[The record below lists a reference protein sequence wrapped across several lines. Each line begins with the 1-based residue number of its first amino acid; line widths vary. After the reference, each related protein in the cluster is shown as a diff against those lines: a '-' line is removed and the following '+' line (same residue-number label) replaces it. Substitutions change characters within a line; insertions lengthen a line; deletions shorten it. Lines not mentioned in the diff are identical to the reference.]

1 MSTLKKKSVMLYIIA
16 ILAILLSIIIGYK
29 IINKQISINYQVN
42 YNMNKVENL
51 YMGKDVKILNNKNM
65 KIISYNIHK
74 AKNSDNKNRLNDI
87 IIFFNEQNADI
98 VCLQEVTSSQHNTIR
113 EMTKTS
119 GKFVANAK
127 RAIISDGL
135 ATYSKYPIVES
146 NHVLL
151 TSKKEHRGFLH
162 TSYKIEG
169 KLINIINVHLGLDKS
184 ERAIQI
190 SEIVSYIDSLKGE
203 TILVG
208 DFNEKYIELENFTD
222 SGKYHGYENNPTF
235 EELDTRINY
244 IFITTDSIYSTT
256 YNVLKTDLSD
266 HYLIMA
272 NIRYKQK

>member
-1 MSTLKKKSVMLYIIA
+1 M
-16 ILAILLSIIIGYK
+16 ILVILLSITIGYK
-29 IINKQISINYQVN
+29 IINKQISIDYQVN
-42 YNMNKVENL
+42 YDINKIENL
-51 YMGKDVKILNNKNM
+51 DTEKDGKILNNKNL
-65 KIISYNIHK
+65 KIISYNIHR
-74 AKNSDNKNRLNDI
+74 AKNSDNQNRLNDI
-87 IIFFNEQNADI
+87 IIFLNEQNADI

-113 EMTKTS
+113 EMTNTS

-151 TSKKEHRGFLH
+151 TSKKEQRGFLH

-222 SGKYHGYENNPTF
+222 TGKYHGYENNPTF
-235 EELDTRINY
+235 EALDTRIDY

-266 HYLIMA
+266 HYPIMA
-272 NIRYKQK
+272 NIRYKPK